1 MATRK
6 PGDESLLVR
15 FFRAMDPNQIRSME
29 SGKAEFDEVECISI
43 VVPGSSNEH
52 VSIITDEY
60 KDRFRDEYARWKAA
74 EGSPITGTPLTEWT
88 MASVSFVEM
97 MKLHGIR
104 SVEDLANASEA
115 ITARDVTVMT
125 MRAKA
130 QAWLSAAGDT
140 AAAVEVDAL
149 KARIA
154 ELEAAAKRPRKAKK
168 VETAG
173 DDDPDDMTE
182 EELDAATAP

>member
-1 MATRK
+1 MKRQ
-6 PGDESLLVR
+6 PGDEGLLVR
-15 FFRAMDPNQIRSME
+15 FFRAMEPNQLRSMG
-29 SGKAEFDEVECISI
+29 SGKAEFDEIEYISI

-60 KDRFRDEYARWKAA
+60 KDRFKEEYASWKAA
-74 EGSPITGTPLTEWT
+74 EGSPITGTPLSEWPL
-88 MASVSFVEM
+88 ASTSFIEM

-115 ITARDVTVMT
+115 ITARDTAVMT

-130 QAWLSAAGDT
+130 QAWLSAAGDVAST
-140 AAAVEVDAL
+140 LEVDSL

-154 ELEAAAKRPRKAKK
+154 ELEAAAVRKPRKPREPKSDH
-168 VETAG
+168 V
-173 DDDPDDMTE
+173 DDMIE
-182 EELDAATAP
+182 DELEAATAP